1 MSENPIPGYVAVEE
15 GRRRRGAYVIPS
27 LFTTANIFCG
37 FYAVIAALK
46 GYQALGTNLE
56 EATRLF
62 DNAAKAIG
70 FAVLF
75 DALDGR
81 IARMTK
87 TTSDFGVELDS
98 LADVLSFGLAPALLA
113 YAWGYGMT
121 PDIYGLEMGKAA
133 WVVSF
138 LYLVCGAFRLARF
151 NVHARRTATAKD
163 RRQFVGLPIPAAAG
177 LIAAIVHFSP
187 MPLLTH
193 PAYSLVL
200 FGDHLLVD
208 GAVLGFL
215 MLLLVVA
222 LSALMISTIRY
233 RSFKE
238 LGVSALSPR
247 WTLLLLSLL
256 VASIYFYSRWVL
268 IVLASVYVAHGL
280 ALKGLALL
288 RLGRKAPV
296 SADVSAPAKSEP

>member
-1 MSENPIPGYVAVEE
+1 MSENPIPGYVPVRE
-15 GRRRRGAYVIPS
+15 GRRGVYALPS

-46 GYQALGTNLE
+46 GYQVLGTDLG
-56 EATRLF
+56 EAARLF

-81 IARMTK
+81 IARMTR

-121 PDIYGLEMGKAA
+121 PDIYGVEMGKAA
-133 WVVSF
+133 WVISF

-187 MPLLTH
+187 TPLLAQSARSFALLGNH
-193 PAYSLVL
+193 V
-200 FGDHLLVD
+200 LVD

-215 MLLLVVA
+215 LLLLVAV
-222 LSALMISTIRY
+222 LSGLMISTIRY
-233 RSFKE
+233 RSFKD
-238 LGVSALSPR
+238 LGVSTLSPR

-256 VASIYFYSRWVL
+256 VAGIYFYSRWVL
-268 IVLASVYVAHGL
+268 IVLASVYVMHGL

-288 RLGRKAPV
+288 RLGRKEPA
-296 SADVSAPAKSEP
+296 SAEISASIKYES